1 MRVAFETRC
10 GGDSLFWTVILGLLC
25 DNTYMFESRNSAGDV
40 QSLLKR
46 LFRKRNNDD
55 DDDGDADDL
64 DASTATLLSILTQ
77 ASVVV
82 GENDEV
88 IRSNPSA
95 YSLGVVRDDTIIND
109 TVLAAVHDIRV
120 SGGKRQ
126 FNLTTNTPKRDTW
139 TQIDAHSQKS
149 SSQQMQHETS
159 VSRPNWLKVTVG
171 RIDKRFV
178 VVLIDDISESIRFS
192 QVRDSFI
199 TNVSEQLL
207 KPTQEL
213 EKLANSLEHDQ
224 LDEAAIRQDAR
235 VLRTSYMRMSHM
247 MADLL
252 LLIRAQEPVTAT
264 EDNKVS
270 VMDQLRAAIQEIRP
284 QAEMCDVRV
293 RLEGDESLMA
303 HDESDQIRIAV
314 IKLLD
319 NAIVYSPQGSEVSI
333 SALASDD
340 GHDVVIRVIDLG
352 CGIAR
357 SEQSR
362 IFERFYRGNNQNER
376 STEGIGLGLAI
387 VKHVALTHHGNAT
400 VWSSPG
406 QGSTFNLI
414 LPAAV

>member
-1 MRVAFETRC
+1 MP
-10 GGDSLFWTVILGLLC
+10 SSMC
-25 DNTYMFESRNSAGDV
+25 DNTYMFEARNSAADA
-40 QSLLKR
+40 QSWWRRLLGKQHDYDAAD
-46 LFRKRNNDD
+46 ND
-55 DDDGDADDL
+55 DADDL

-95 YSLGVVRDDTIIND
+95 YSLGIIRDDTIVND
-109 TVLAAVHDIRV
+109 AVLDAVHEVRKTG
-120 SGGKRQ
+120 SKRQ
-126 FNLTTNTPKRDTW
+126 FNVTTNTPKRDTW
-139 TQIDAHSQKS
+139 TQI
-149 SSQQMQHETS
+149 ETQPQRGTISRVQSGAS

-178 VVLIDDISESIRFS
+178 VVLIDDISESVRFA

-199 TNVSEQLL
+199 TNVSEKLL

-213 EKLANSLEHDQ
+213 EKLADSLEHDH
-224 LDEAAIRQDAR
+224 LDEETVHQDAR

-247 MADLL
+247 MSDLL
-252 LLIRAQEPVTAT
+252 LLIRAQEPITST
-264 EDNKVS
+264 EDNKVN
-270 VMDQLRAAIQEIRP
+270 VMDQLRAAIQETRS
-284 QAEMCDVRV
+284 QAEMCNVAI
-293 RLEGDESLMA
+293 RLEGEESLMA
-303 HDESDQIRIAV
+303 HDESDQIRTAV
-314 IKLLD
+314 VKLLE
-319 NAIVYSPQGSEVSI
+319 NAIAYSPQGAEVSV
-333 SALASDD
+333 SAHASED
-340 GHDVVIRVIDLG
+340 GRDVMIRVIDRG

-362 IFERFYRGNNQNER
+362 IFERFYRGGNQNER
-376 STEGIGLGLAI
+376 SGEGIGLGLAI

-414 LPAAV
+414 LPAAI